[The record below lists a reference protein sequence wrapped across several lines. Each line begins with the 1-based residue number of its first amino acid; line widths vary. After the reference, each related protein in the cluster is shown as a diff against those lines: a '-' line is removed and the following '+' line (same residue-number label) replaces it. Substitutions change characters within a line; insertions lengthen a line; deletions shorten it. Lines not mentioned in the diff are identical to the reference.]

1 MYRVPSKKNAYTL
14 LKTNQS
20 RFNFPCFVTVQSSYN
35 STRKLHDLRLLTS
48 LTWESRASEKKNVS
62 YDVFF
67 SYVHKFGYPAGR
79 ILRYAQREERGE
91 CRQKMLQRQKWRR
104 KACKFGDGENGKSSE
119 QRAGEC
125 IHEENWKRITN
136 RFTHFNISWKHDP
149 DSLTVWHYITMNQY
163 MLCYTQAEERVSTT
177 RYRKQTHL
185 RIRTMSSVQLD
196 VRL

>member
-1 MYRVPSKKNAYTL
+1 MLRDSPVILQLNAKAAWSPIVNIVNVRIESKRKKKKSL
-14 LKTNQS
+14 IW
-20 RFNFPCFVTVQSSYN
+20 RFFFIMSISLVTRLVGSYAMPKG
-35 STRKLHDLRLLTS
+35 RKE
-48 LTWESRASEKKNVS
+48 ES
-62 YDVFF
+62 
-67 SYVHKFGYPAGR
+67 AGK
-79 ILRYAQREERGE
+79 
-91 CRQKMLQRQKWRR
+91 KMLQRQKWRR

-149 DSLTVWHYITMNQY
+149 DSLTVWHYIAMNQY